1 MLKLV
6 DELKLHD
13 RIKFISKVPVDE
25 LLNYTRNAYL
35 GFQVL
40 NNINFNHYSAS
51 SNKLFEYMMSGV
63 PAIACSFPEIQKVVE
78 AENTGICVDSHDP
91 NSIADG
97 VNYLLDHPELR
108 DEMSQNCLVARE
120 KYNWNE
126 EKKIF
131 IDIYRKLT

>member
-1 MLKLV
+1 YQGGIQKGRGLEQIVQATPQFKRGIVVFIGDGKIKPNLLKLV

-51 SNKLFEYMMSGV
+51 
-63 PAIACSFPEIQKVVE
+63 
-78 AENTGICVDSHDP
+78 
-91 NSIADG
+91 
-97 VNYLLDHPELR
+97 
-108 DEMSQNCLVARE
+108 
-120 KYNWNE
+120 
-126 EKKIF
+126 
-131 IDIYRKLT
+131 